1 LVTSTREN
9 PGDFLA
15 HIVNNLMIHKK
26 EGDMKKVLSEVS
38 GSVWKLEVA
47 VGQSVQ
53 AGDTLLIVESMKME
67 IPVESPA
74 SGTVTELL
82 VAEGDSVADGQWLVR
97 LD

>member
-1 LVTSTREN
+1 
-9 PGDFLA
+9 
-15 HIVNNLMIHKK
+15 
-26 EGDMKKVLSEVS
+26 MKKILSEVS

-67 IPVESPA
+67 IPVESPS

-82 VAEGDSVADGQWLVR
+82 VAEGDAVADGQWLVR

>member
-1 LVTSTREN
+1 
-9 PGDFLA
+9 
-15 HIVNNLMIHKK
+15 
-26 EGDMKKVLSEVS
+26 MKKVWSEVS

-74 SGTVTELL
+74 NGTVTELL

>member
-1 LVTSTREN
+1 
-9 PGDFLA
+9 
-15 HIVNNLMIHKK
+15 
-26 EGDMKKVLSEVS
+26 MKKVLSEVS

-67 IPVESPA
+67 IPVESPS

-82 VAEGDSVADGQWLVR
+82 VAEGDAVADGQWLVR